1 MRAALLRGREHT
13 AMAAVAEA
21 SEGPVAAALSRGGAP
36 KPYPHTDPNEDGAL
50 CASGANGLLVAV
62 ADGHWGH
69 RASELALEH
78 LLATVADDWTEGKA
92 RGAAAWRLEALAAL
106 VGANRTVLAARSAE
120 QRSRTTFALAL
131 ARLPENLLVSASM
144 GDSHVFRVSDEG
156 PFELVAMRK
165 ARAFFLGERLS
176 AAALEREAR
185 VEVQSLDPCVAL
197 VAVTD
202 GLSEEQIGVAD
213 PVAAVRD
220 AVVVGRARTADER
233 ASAAARALVEAAL
246 AAHRKRQAGDNI
258 AVAIAWIG
266 RGR

>member
-1 MRAALLRGREHT
+1 
-13 AMAAVAEA
+13 MAAVAEA
-21 SEGPVAAALSRGGAP
+21 GEGSVAVALSRGGAP
-36 KPYPHTDPNEDGAL
+36 KPYPHTDPNEDAAL
-50 CASGANGLLVAV
+50 CAQGEHGLLVAV

-78 LLATVADDWTEGKA
+78 LLAAVAGDWTEGKS
-92 RGAAAWRLEALAAL
+92 RSAAAWRLEALAAL
-106 VGANRTVLAARSAE
+106 AGANRAVLAARSAE
-120 QRSRTTFALAL
+120 QRSRTTLALAL

-176 AAALEREAR
+176 ATTLEREAR

-197 VAVTD
+197 VTATD

-213 PVAAVRD
+213 PAAAVRA
-220 AVVVGRARTADER
+220 AVAIGRARAAHAR
-233 ASAAARALVEAAL
+233 AAAAARALVESAL
-246 AAHRKRQAGDNI
+246 AAHRKKQAGDNI
-258 AVAIAWIG
+258 AAAVAWIG